1 MTRQPSWQTRLK
13 LKDLSTYRLHLKRSS
28 IFPVP
33 EMERP
38 IAREATEALEDE
50 RKTWLIDDT

>member
-1 MTRQPSWQTRLK
+1 ML
-13 LKDLSTYRLHLKRSS
+13 RLHDAPTILADATQAQGPKYLQ
-28 IFPVP
+28 P

-50 RKTWLIDDT
+50 RKTWLIGDT